1 MISTGALMM
10 KQQIPS
16 DVLRQCIF
24 LAGPTAVGKTDVTLA
39 LAEQLAP
46 VEILSLDSMCV
57 YRGMDIGTAKP
68 STELQGRIPHH
79 LLDLAD
85 PHEDYS
91 VADYIAAA
99 REACEGILSRGARP
113 VFVGGTGLY
122 LRSILRGVFEGP
134 PADPAIRERLQ
145 KMADEAAQKG
155 DHYWLMRQL
164 ERVDPDAMLRLHP
177 NDHRRLIRAIE
188 VFELTGKPLSQ
199 QQRQEPLPE
208 DERPQH
214 VYWLSP
220 PRDWLHERINRRVE
234 LMIEDGLIEEVR
246 RLLSSEQP
254 IGRTARQG
262 LGYKEVIEALDA
274 AGGSDLSEQ
283 QVAEMVEVIQT
294 RTRQFAKRQ
303 HTWFRNLDECHEIEL
318 TGNESAEQ
326 IAAGIVDRIR
336 S

>member
-1 MISTGALMM
+1 M

-16 DVLRQCIF
+16 DVLRQCLF
-24 LAGPTAVGKTDVTLA
+24 LAGPTAVGKTEVTLA

-46 VEILSLDSMCV
+46 IEILSLDSMCI
-57 YRGMDIGTAKP
+57 YRSMDVGTAKP
-68 STELQGRIPHH
+68 STALQQRVPHH
-79 LLDLAD
+79 LIDLAE
-85 PHEDYS
+85 PHEEFS

-99 REACEGILSRGARP
+99 RAACEGILDRGARP

-134 PADPAIRERLQ
+134 PADPAIRGRLQ
-145 KMADEAAQKG
+145 KLADEAATRG

-164 ERVDPDAMLRLHP
+164 EAVDPDAMLRLHP

-188 VFELTGKPLSQ
+188 VFELTGKPLSEQ
-199 QQRQEPLPE
+199 QKQEPLPSH
-208 DERPQH
+208 ERPPH

-234 LMIEDGLIEEVR
+234 LMMEQGLVDEVQ
-246 RLLSSEQP
+246 RLLSAEQP

-262 LGYKEVIEALDA
+262 LGYKEVIESLEA
-274 AGGSDLSEQ
+274 AGGGDLSEQ
-283 QVAEMVEVIQT
+283 QVAEMVDVIQT

-303 HTWFRNLDECHEIEL
+303 HTWFRNLEECHEIEL
-318 TGNESAEQ
+318 TGTESPEQ
-326 IAAGIVDRIR
+326 VAASIVARVR
-336 S
+336 

>member
-1 MISTGALMM
+1 M

-24 LAGPTAVGKTDVTLA
+24 LAGPTAVGKTNITIA

-46 VEILSLDSMCV
+46 IEILSLDSMCV
-57 YRGMDIGTAKP
+57 YRGMDVGTAKP
-68 STELQGRIPHH
+68 SAELQQRIPHH

-85 PHEDYS
+85 PHEDFS

-99 REACEGILSRGARP
+99 RAACEGILARGARP

-134 PADPAIRERLQ
+134 TADPAIRERLQ
-145 KMADEAAQKG
+145 NLADEAAAKG

-188 VFELTGKPLSQ
+188 VFELTGKPLTQ
-199 QQRQEPLPE
+199 QQKQEPLPD

-234 LMIEDGLIEEVR
+234 LMIEQGLIDEVR
-246 RLLSSEQP
+246 RLLSAEQP

-262 LGYKEVIEALDA
+262 LGYKEVIEAFEA
-274 AGGSDLSEQ
+274 ADSDSLNEAQ
-283 QVAEMVEVIQT
+283 IAGMIDVIQT

-303 HTWFRNLDECHEIEL
+303 HTWFRNLEECHEIAL
-318 TGNESAEQ
+318 TGTESPED
-326 IAAGIVDRIR
+326 IAASIAERVR
-336 S
+336 

>member
-1 MISTGALMM
+1 M

-16 DVLRQCIF
+16 EILRQCLF
-24 LAGPTAVGKTDVTLA
+24 LAGPTAVGKTDVTIA

-46 VEILSLDSMCV
+46 VEILSLDSMCI

-68 STELQGRIPHH
+68 SAELQEKFPHH

-85 PHEDYS
+85 PHEDFS

-99 REACEGILSRGARP
+99 REACEAILDRGARP

-134 PADPAIRERLQ
+134 PANQEIRERLQ
-145 KMADEAAQKG
+145 RLADEAAAKG
-155 DHYWLMRQL
+155 DHYWLMSQL

-199 QQRQEPLPE
+199 QQKQEPLLE
-208 DERPQH
+208 DERPTH

-234 LMIEDGLIEEVR
+234 LMIEAGLIDEVR
-246 RLLSSEQP
+246 RLLSAEQS

-262 LGYKEVIEALDA
+262 LGYKEVIEALEA
-274 AGGSDLSEQ
+274 AGGPEAGNQSLNDQ
-283 QVAEMVEVIQT
+283 QIAEMVDVIQT

-303 HTWFRNLDECHEIEL
+303 HTWFRNLEECHEIEL
-318 TGNESAEQ
+318 TGNETPAQ
-326 IAAGIVDRIR
+326 IAAGIAERIGNR
-336 S
+336 

>member
-1 MISTGALMM
+1 M

-16 DVLRQCIF
+16 EILRQCLF
-24 LAGPTAVGKTDVTLA
+24 LAGPTAVGKTDVTIA
-39 LAEQLAP
+39 LADQLAP
-46 VEILSLDSMCV
+46 IEILSLDSMCV

-68 STELQGRIPHH
+68 SVELRQRVPHH
-79 LLDLAD
+79 LLDIVD
-85 PHEDYS
+85 PHEDFS

-99 REACEGILSRGARP
+99 RDVCEGILERGARP

-145 KMADEAAQKG
+145 RLADEAAAKG
-155 DHYWLMRQL
+155 DHYWLMSQL
-164 ERVDPDAMLRLHP
+164 EAVDPESMLRLHP

-188 VFELTGKPLSQ
+188 VFEQTGKPLSQ
-199 QQRQEPLPE
+199 QQQQEPLPE
-208 DERPQH
+208 DERPAH

-234 LMIEDGLIEEVR
+234 LMIEEGLIDEVR
-246 RLLSSEQP
+246 RLLSSDRP

-262 LGYKEVIEALDA
+262 LGYKEVIEALEAVGGAEA
-274 AGGSDLSEQ
+274 ADQSLSDQ
-283 QVAEMVEVIQT
+283 QIAEMVDVIQT

-303 HTWFRNLDECHEIEL
+303 HTWFRNLEECHEIEL
-318 TGNESAEQ
+318 TGTESPSQ
-326 IAAGIVDRIR
+326 IAAGIAERIG
-336 S
+336 SY

>member
-1 MISTGALMM
+1 MM
-10 KQQIPS
+10 KQQIPL

-46 VEILSLDSMCV
+46 IEILSLDSMCV

-68 STELQGRIPHH
+68 SAELQARLPHH
-79 LLDLAD
+79 LIDLAD

-99 REACEGILSRGARP
+99 REACAGILDRGARP

-145 KMADEAAQKG
+145 KLADEAAQKG
-155 DHYWLMRQL
+155 DHYFLMRQL
-164 ERVDPDAMLRLHP
+164 ERIDPDAMLRLHP

-199 QQRQEPLPE
+199 QQKQEPLSE
-208 DERPQH
+208 ADRPQH
-214 VYWLSP
+214 VYWLAP
-220 PRDWLHERINRRVE
+220 PRDWLHDRINRRVE
-234 LMIEDGLIEEVR
+234 QMIADGLLDEVR
-246 RLLSSEQP
+246 GLLASDQP

-262 LGYKEVIEALDA
+262 LGYKEVIEAFEA
-274 AGGSDLSEQ
+274 AGSDTLSDEQ
-283 QVAEMVEVIQT
+283 LAEMTNVIQT

-303 HTWFRNLDECHEIEL
+303 HTWFRNLEECHELEL
-318 TGNESAEQ
+318 TGAESAHQ
-326 IAAGIVDRIR
+326 IAADIAAQIGD
-336 S
+336 